1 MTPHAMWNLLTMRV
15 WIECVDD
22 DGSRNSLI
30 VPTSYS
36 SRRSREDESSEF
48 VAATYNRMSGMHS
61 EYSTLVDYLE
71 WIADLPWNKT
81 VADQLKISGARAQLA
96 HGRRCGHTDEH
107 PEPADAAAGL
117 DGDDQRPARWPDAP
131 GVRVACAG
139 ARRYRG
145 DPRTPRA
152 VSQGACA
159 RPAHGC
165 DDLRSPL
172 AASALAAAVTC

>member
-61 EYSTLVDYLE
+61 EYSTTQVSRSKMKLVGSSVHQKVRYLFAKRGSRLAPRCNRNSCHLISDTGLVVCVSVDPCQE
-71 WIADLPWNKT
+71 TKHKQTPNQT
-81 VADQLKISGARAQLA
+81 VEVEEFPYR
-96 HGRRCGHTDEH
+96 DENV
-107 PEPADAAAGL
+107 PTREIVL
-117 DGDDQRPARWPDAP
+117 
-131 GVRVACAG
+131 
-139 ARRYRG
+139 
-145 DPRTPRA
+145 
-152 VSQGACA
+152 
-159 RPAHGC
+159 
-165 DDLRSPL
+165 
-172 AASALAAAVTC
+172 